1 MQPEPVG
8 GDPGLRWRVHSAY
21 ITLMITQRF
30 GFQLLST
37 DGSARRGQITTLHGE
52 AQTPLFMPVATQATV
67 KGLTFDEVRSLG
79 AETVLSNA
87 YHLYLRPGVERV
99 RDAGGLHRFMGWRGP
114 ILTDSGGYQAFSMGT
129 LRRVNDDG
137 IVFRSHI
144 DGSEHRFTPESAII
158 NQHGIGADIIMCFDQ
173 CVFSAGEPSAVKD
186 AMERTHRWARVCHDT
201 HAQSGQAE
209 RQALFG
215 IVQGG
220 TVPELRRESTR
231 YITGIPFDG
240 YAIGGLAV
248 GETKAEM
255 NDVTG
260 LVCADLPADR
270 PRYLMGVG
278 APEDLVNSV
287 ALGVD
292 MFDCVLPTRVARNG
306 ALFTPT
312 GRINIANRMYAEQD
326 EPLDGT
332 CDCYACRNYT
342 AAYLRHLFKAGEM
355 LGPRLASIHNLRF
368 ILRLMSN
375 LRDAIAEGRFAS
387 FRRDFLDTYRPTD
400 EGRRQ
405 AQKRRWI
412 QERGA

>member
-1 MQPEPVG
+1 M
-8 GDPGLRWRVHSAY
+8 
-21 ITLMITQRF
+21 MTQRF

-37 DGSARRGQITTLHGE
+37 DGAARRGQITTPHGV

-99 RDAGGLHRFMGWRGP
+99 SDAGGLHRFMGWNGP

-144 DGSEHRFTPESAII
+144 DGSEHLFTPESAIR

-173 CVFSAGEPSAVKD
+173 CVFSAGEPASVRD
-186 AMERTHRWARVCHDT
+186 AMERTHRWARVCHDV
-201 HAQSGQAE
+201 HAKSDHAGA
-209 RQALFG
+209 QALFG

-220 TVPELRRESTR
+220 TVPELRKESTA

-255 NDVTG
+255 HDVTG
-260 LVCADLPADR
+260 LVCDDLPADR

-278 APEDLVNSV
+278 SPEDLVNSV

-312 GRINIANRMYAEQD
+312 GRVNIANRMYAEQD

-368 ILRLMSN
+368 ILRLMSDM
-375 LRDAIAEGRFAS
+375 RDAITEGRFGS
-387 FRRDFLDTYRPTD
+387 FRKDFLATYRPTD

-405 AQKRRWI
+405 AQKHRWI
-412 QERGA
+412 EERGV

>member
-1 MQPEPVG
+1 MNSSPI
-8 GDPGLRWRVHSAY
+8 A
-21 ITLMITQRF
+21 
-30 GFQLLST
+30 FQLKAA
-37 DGSARRGQITTLHGE
+37 DGPARRGQITTPHGL
-52 AQTPLFMPVATQATV
+52 AQTPMFMPVATQATV

-87 YHLYLRPGVERV
+87 YHLYLRPGVPRV
-99 RDAGGLHRFMGWRGP
+99 QDAGGLHRFMGWNGP
-114 ILTDSGGYQAFSMGT
+114 TLTDSGGYQAFSMGS

-137 IVFRSHI
+137 IAFQSHV
-144 DGSEHRFTPESAII
+144 DGSRHFFTPESAIL

-173 CVFSAGEPSAVKD
+173 CVFSAGEPAAVRE
-186 AMERTHRWARVCHDT
+186 AMERTHRWAQVCHDT
-201 HAQSGQAE
+201 HAASPNSE

-220 TVPELRRESTR
+220 TISELRAESTD
-231 YITGIPFDG
+231 YVTAIPFDG

-255 NDVTG
+255 HDVTRQ
-260 LVCADLPADR
+260 VCAGLPADK

-278 APEDLVNSV
+278 SPEDLVNSV

-312 GRINIANRMYAEQD
+312 GRVNIANRRYAEQD
-326 EPLDGT
+326 APLDDA
-332 CDCYACRNYT
+332 CDCYTCRNYT
-342 AAYLRHLFKAGEM
+342 AAYLRHLFKAREM

-368 ILRLMSN
+368 ILRLMAEM
-375 LRDAIAEGRFAS
+375 RDAISAGHFTEYRAN
-387 FRRDFLDTYRPTD
+387 FLATYRPTD
-400 EGRRQ
+400 ENRRQ
-405 AQKRRWI
+405 SQKHRWVE
-412 QERGA
+412 ERGA